1 MPTGPAA
8 GSDPEY
14 DDFCRSW
21 IDVLPGLPLID
32 EWTITD
38 QLPDIDQLGRE
49 FLDWAEIGEPPW
61 SVYAQAEQPGKDLA
75 EYRYRLNRAR
85 RRAGRERL
93 TELVALLDSPS
104 SDKGDPDHS
113 RA

>member
-1 MPTGPAA
+1 
-8 GSDPEY
+8 
-14 DDFCRSW
+14 
-21 IDVLPGLPLID
+21 
-32 EWTITD
+32 
-38 QLPDIDQLGRE
+38 
-49 FLDWAEIGEPPW
+49 
-61 SVYAQAEQPGKDLA
+61 VYAQAEQPGKDLA

-104 SDKGDPDHS
+104 TEEGDPAHS